1 MFSWISLF
9 KPDNI
14 PSHKNHNFGRFV
26 SYKKTPLQQEQY
38 QESKKAFSEQR
49 YIEGY
54 EYFFKYLTFFDE
66 GVDRENISFYK
77 DENSLRFKLI
87 QGSAIIK
94 GNITQRRLS
103 AHVNLAHTVK
113 DNIAVMRRLLEKN
126 YMYTYS
132 TFYLENETLKIK
144 IYFNNIALSPQKIF
158 FPLRE
163 LAINA
168 DKEKELILDEFD
180 DLDPIE
186 LDHIDI
192 MNTHTKETKLR
203 FFREWIDR
211 TEQAVALLPTQEQ
224 SGAIAFV
231 WLNLILK
238 IDYFVTPRGK
248 LGFDIYEA
256 IQEYYLDDNKLVEE
270 KNDTLQKAVVK
281 LKELDT
287 HLLTKSIYPINQ
299 TFDVFSNNSLDE
311 VRNFIEETLTKAIWY
326 KEHRYEEI
334 ILTIYE
340 YLGLY
345 MLYNFGLNSCLREL
359 VQLNVRLHNTDFHS
373 ALGISSLYK
382 GEKINSTKVSKAI
395 HKIIKSYAKPY
406 PHLHDF
412 TGLLNYESSEKFH
425 HSYFSALKT
434 LNFSEL

>member
-1 MFSWISLF
+1 MFSWIRF
-9 KPDNI
+9 FTPDTT
-14 PSHKNHNFGRFV
+14 PSYEQNHFGRFI

-38 QESKKAFSEQR
+38 QESKKAFSQQR

-54 EYFFKYLTFFDE
+54 EYFFEYLNYFDN
-66 GVDRENISFYK
+66 GIDCENISFYK

-94 GNITQRRLS
+94 GDITQRRLS

-132 TFYLENETLKIK
+132 TFYLDNETLKLK
-144 IYFNNIALSPQKIF
+144 IYFDNISLSPQKIF

-168 DKEKELILDEFD
+168 DKEKELLLDEFD
-180 DLDPIE
+180 DLEPIE
-186 LDHIDI
+186 LDHIEVMDSHI
-192 MNTHTKETKLR
+192 KETKLR
-203 FFREWIDR
+203 FFREWIDK
-211 TEQAVALLPTQEQ
+211 TEQTVALLPTQEQ
-224 SGAIAFV
+224 SGAIAFI
-231 WLNLILK
+231 WLNLLLK

-256 IQEYYLDDNKLVEE
+256 IQEYYEEDNKLVEE

-287 HLLTKSIYPINQ
+287 QLLSKSIYPVKQ
-299 TFDVFSNNSLDE
+299 TFDIFNNNTLDE
-311 VRNFIEETLTKAIWY
+311 IRSFIEETLSKAVWY

-359 VQLNVRLHNTDFHS
+359 IQFNVRLHNTDFHS
-373 ALGISSLYK
+373 ALGIPSLYK
-382 GEKINSTKVSKAI
+382 GEQLSRTKVTKALQ
-395 HKIIKSYAKPY
+395 KIIKSYAKVY
-406 PHLHDF
+406 PHLNDF
-412 TGLLNYESSEKFH
+412 SHLLNYESSEKFH
-425 HSYFSALKT
+425 HSYFGALKT